1 MKDIPISIDSYF
13 KELTYELIQLNLVM
27 SKSVNLTFRLS
38 PVLNWVLFEISQQSR
53 ELRDNEIQLMEQELP
68 TLSEHLSS
76 VPVFSGV
83 RVFDF

>member
-83 RVFDF
+83 PVLDF

>member
-1 MKDIPISIDSYF
+1 MYAVVNVW
-13 KELTYELIQLNLVM
+13 IQW
-27 SKSVNLTFRLS
+27 KY
-38 PVLNWVLFEISQQSR
+38 NWMYYSFPR

-83 RVFDF
+83 RVLDF